1 MKPISGL
8 IALAVLA
15 ALGPVPAGA
24 QEKVLKV
31 IPHADL
37 RVLDPIWTTGYISR
51 NHGYLIYD
59 TLFAIDEKFEPKPQM
74 ADSFTLS
81 SDNLTYTIKLRSGL
95 KWHDGKLVTAA
106 DAVASILRWGKRDG
120 MGQKMFDSVASV
132 EAVDAS
138 TLTIKLKEPY
148 GLTIPSLAKIS
159 SNVPFMMPEATAKT
173 DAMTAVLDTIGS
185 GPFKFVKEQWVPGNK
200 VVYVKN
206 TDYVPRS
213 EPPSFASG
221 GKVAKVDRVEWYY
234 VPDATT
240 ALAALQRGE
249 YDYWEIPPIDMAP
262 IIEKDPNLKLEIT
275 DKLGQQG
282 WLRPNHLHPPFNNP
296 KIRQALVHALDQGDY
311 LKAMI
316 GPETYWQICR
326 AYFVCGTPLASQ
338 AGAERLQPDLAKAR
352 ALLAEGGYKGEP
364 VVIMDPTD
372 IPASH
377 AASLVT
383 AQRLKEIGMNVDLQ
397 AMDWST
403 LLGRRAKK
411 DAPNAGGWSLL
422 HTWWTGADVLT
433 PINNIGMS
441 GGCEAKAWF
450 GWYCDPEMEKLRDQY
465 AKAPNAAEQKRVAE
479 EIQKR
484 AYEQVPYVI
493 TGQWVQPAAYSRKLN
508 GVLSSPVP
516 FFWNI
521 EKRS

>member
-1 MKPISGL
+1 MKSL
-8 IALAVLA
+8 IVVAGAALAA
-15 ALGPVPAGA
+15 ISAVPAQA

-51 NHGYLIYD
+51 NHGYLVYD

-74 ADSFTLS
+74 ADSHTVS
-81 SDNLTYTIKLRSGL
+81 PDGLTYTVKLRSGL
-95 KWHDGKLVTAA
+95 KWHDGKPVTAA
-106 DAVASILRWGKRDG
+106 DAVASIQRWSRRDG
-120 MGQKMFDSVASV
+120 MGQKMSDYVASI
-132 EAVDAS
+132 EANDAS

-148 GLTIPSLAKIS
+148 GLTIPSLSKIS
-159 SNVPFMMPEATAKT
+159 SNVPFIMPEAIAKT
-173 DAMTAVLDTIGS
+173 DAMTQITDATGS
-185 GPFKFVKEQWVPGNK
+185 GPFKFIKDQWVPGNK
-200 VVYVKN
+200 AVYVKN
-206 TDYVPRS
+206 ADYVPRS
-213 EPPSFASG
+213 EAASFASG

-296 KIRQALVHALDQGDY
+296 KIRQALIHALDQNDY
-311 LKAMI
+311 LRAMI
-316 GPETYWQICR
+316 GPETFWQVCR

-338 AGAERLQPDLAKAR
+338 VGAEGLKPDLAKAR
-352 ALLAEGGYKGEP
+352 QLLAEGGYKGEP
-364 VVIMDPTD
+364 VILMDPTD

-383 AQRLKEIGMNVDLQ
+383 AQRLKEIGMNVDIQ

-411 DAPNAGGWSLL
+411 DPPAQGGWNLL

-441 GGCEAKAWF
+441 GGCETKAWF
-450 GWYCDPEMEKLRDQY
+450 GWYCDAEMEKLRDQY
-465 AKAPNAAEQKRVAE
+465 AKAPNAAEQKRIAE
-479 EIQKR
+479 AIQKR
-484 AYEQVPYVI
+484 AYEEVPYVI
-493 TGQWVQPAAYSRKLN
+493 TGQWVQPAAYSRKLQ

-521 EKRS
+521 AKN

>member
-1 MKPISGL
+1 MRPMIGAIVL
-8 IALAVLA
+8 TALA
-15 ALGPVPAGA
+15 ALTSTSVGA

-37 RVLDPIWTTGYISR
+37 RVLDPIWTTGYITR
-51 NHGYLIYD
+51 NHSYLVYD

-74 ADSFTLS
+74 AESFQLS
-81 SDNLTYTIKLRSGL
+81 ADGLTYTIKLRSGL
-95 KWHDGKLVTAA
+95 RWHDGKPVTAA
-106 DAVASILRWGKRDG
+106 DAVASIQRWGRRDG
-120 MGQKMFDSVASV
+120 MGQKLFDAVASL
-132 EAVDAS
+132 AAADAS
-138 TLTIKLKEPY
+138 TFTIKLKEPY
-148 GLTIPSLAKIS
+148 GLTIASLAKIS
-159 SNVPFMMPEATAKT
+159 SNVPFMMPEAAAKT
-173 DAMTAVLDTIGS
+173 DAMTQITEAIGS
-185 GPFKFVKEQWVPGNK
+185 GPFKFVKDQWVPGNK

-213 EPPSFASG
+213 EAPSFASG

-262 IIEKDPNLKLEIT
+262 IIEKDPNLKIEIT

-296 KIRQALVHALDQGDY
+296 KIRQALIHALDQSDY
-311 LKAMI
+311 LRAMI

-326 AYFVCGTPLASQ
+326 AYFVCGTPLATT
-338 AGAERLQPDLAKAR
+338 AGAERLVPDLAKAR

-364 VVIMDPTD
+364 VVLMDPTD

-411 DAPNAGGWSLL
+411 DAPGQGGWNLL

-441 GGCEAKAWF
+441 GGGEAKAWF
-450 GWYCDPEMEKLRDQY
+450 GWYTDPEMEKLRDQY
-465 AKAPNAAEQKRVAE
+465 AKAPTPADQKRIAE

-493 TGQWVQPAAYSRKLN
+493 TGQWVQPTAYSRKLA

-521 EKRS
+521 EKRP

>member
-1 MKPISGL
+1 MKPMLGAF
-8 IALAVLA
+8 ALAAVA
-15 ALGPVPAGA
+15 ALWPTPGAA

-37 RVLDPIWTTGYISR
+37 RVLDPIWTTGYITR
-51 NHGYLIYD
+51 NHGYLVYD
-59 TLFAIDEKFEPKPQM
+59 TLFAIDDKFEPKPQM

-81 SDNLTYTIKLRSGL
+81 ADGLVYTIKLRSGL
-95 KWHDGKLVTAA
+95 KWHDGKPVTAA
-106 DAVASILRWGKRDG
+106 DAVASIQRWSRRDG
-120 MGQKMFDSVASV
+120 MGQKMSDYVATIA
-132 EAVDAS
+132 AVDTS
-138 TLTIKLKEPY
+138 TLTITLKEPY
-148 GLTIPSLAKIS
+148 GLVIPSLAKIS
-159 SNVPFMMPEATAKT
+159 SNVPFMMPEAIAKT
-173 DAMTAVLDTIGS
+173 DAMTQITEAIGS
-185 GPFKFVKEQWVPGNK
+185 GPFKFVRDQWVPGNK
-200 VVYVKN
+200 VVYVRN
-206 TDYVPRS
+206 ADYVPRS
-213 EPPSFASG
+213 EAPSFASG
-221 GKVAKVDRVEWYY
+221 GKHAKVDRVEWYY

-326 AYFVCGTPLASQ
+326 AYFVCGTPLATQ
-338 AGAERLQPDLAKAR
+338 AGAEGLKPDLAKAK
-352 ALLAEGGYKGEP
+352 ALLAEAGYKGEP
-364 VVIMDPTD
+364 VVLMDPTD

-411 DAPNAGGWSLL
+411 DPPTAGGWSLL

-465 AKAPNAAEQKRVAE
+465 AKAPNAAEQKRIAE
-479 EIQKR
+479 AIQKR

-493 TGQWVQPAAYSRKLN
+493 TGQWVQPTAYSRRLN